1 MVSSFSG
8 LGKDI
13 GVAELINR
21 ATGSWHVNLIEF
33 FFFFL
38 EALQILAIPLC
49 ASQQSDFFYWSLE
62 ENGIYL
68 EKSGYKILC
77 DEARSEEASGSNSNG
92 GSGLWSGIWKLKV
105 PGKTK
110 HFLWK
115 ACTSSLPTKAN
126 LLKRKIIANPSCHLC
141 GSFPKDVKHALWD
154 CEALKIVWVRTLVG

>member
-1 MVSSFSG
+1 MMCAKWRVGDGKSIIVYNDSWIPELPSGRVVSSFSG
-8 LGKDI
+8 LGRDI

-62 ENGIYL
+62 ENGIYS

-92 GSGLWSGIWKLKV
+92 GSGL
-105 PGKTK
+105 
-110 HFLWK
+110 
-115 ACTSSLPTKAN
+115 
-126 LLKRKIIANPSCHLC
+126 
-141 GSFPKDVKHALWD
+141 
-154 CEALKIVWVRTLVG
+154 